1 MLAAA
6 PMAAAAAAG
15 AAVNA
20 AAAAT
25 AAAAAASAGAEARA
39 DPGAAAAQAQAQLL
53 AARQSLAV
61 ALQAAHV
68 VCADTCAAV
77 LSWEELGAA
86 LRGGDAASGV
96 GEGFGAGPGNAL
108 RREGPGGFL
117 AAAGMPEDVL
127 DSAVLPRMRRAAA
140 DAVRGAFAAPL
151 AGGAGGGGGAGV
163 EEDAAA
169 AATAAAAAA
178 PASTSSFAFAALSPR
193 AGAGGRRCFELFG
206 GRRAGAEIAPPLL
219 SSPAHA
225 RHFAL
230 SLFRP
235 DAPRSAGVDFA
246 LDEDLRP
253 WLLSFSENPALG
265 ALER

>member
-1 MLAAA
+1 MLASA
-6 PMAAAAAAG
+6 PMSAAAAAG
-15 AAVNA
+15 AAVDA
-20 AAAAT
+20 
-25 AAAAAASAGAEARA
+25 AAAAAASAGADARG
-39 DPGAAAAQAQAQLL
+39 DPGAAAAQAQAQAQLL

-68 VCADTCAAV
+68 VCADTCAGV

-151 AGGAGGGGGAGV
+151 AAGAWGGGGAGA
-163 EEDAAA
+163 EEDAAAAA
-169 AATAAAAAA
+169 AATAAA
-178 PASTSSFAFAALSPR
+178 STSFAFAALSPR

-206 GRRAGAEIAPPLL
+206 ERRAAPELALAPFPLVAPSLSPNPSPPL
-219 SSPAHA
+219 
-225 RHFAL
+225 
-230 SLFRP
+230 
-235 DAPRSAGVDFA
+235 
-246 LDEDLRP
+246 
-253 WLLSFSENPALG
+253 
-265 ALER
+265 